1 MSIRVARAADECPLS
16 VASEIY
22 WPQYPEVRI
31 DCLRPEI
38 THLLFEAPTEGN
50 VDKKPKV
57 LFLSIRDSVRGQMA
71 EGFLRDLA
79 GDRFVATSGGIES
92 AGEIHP
98 MAGEVMAGEGID
110 ITTQRPKNVVEWFKE
125 HFAYVIT
132 LADMAKERSPVFPF
146 TPHLLHWSL
155 KDPSLVEGSQ
165 EEKRRVFRYVR
176 DEIKA
181 SVRRFVKETDNQ

>member
-1 MSIRVARAADECPLS
+1 VA
-16 VASEIY
+16 
-22 WPQYPEVRI
+22 Q
-31 DCLRPEI
+31 
-38 THLLFEAPTEGN
+38 
-50 VDKKPKV
+50 KPRV
-57 LFLSIRDSVRGQMA
+57 LFLSIRNSVRGQMA
-71 EGFLRDLA
+71 EGFLRSLA

-98 MAGEVMAGEGID
+98 MAAEVMAEEGID
-110 ITTQRPKNVVEWFKE
+110 ITTQRPKNVVEWFRE

-155 KDPSLVEGSQ
+155 MDPSLVEGSQ
-165 EEKRRVFRYVR
+165 EEKKRVFRCVR

-181 SVRRFVKETDNQ
+181 SVRQFVEETDN